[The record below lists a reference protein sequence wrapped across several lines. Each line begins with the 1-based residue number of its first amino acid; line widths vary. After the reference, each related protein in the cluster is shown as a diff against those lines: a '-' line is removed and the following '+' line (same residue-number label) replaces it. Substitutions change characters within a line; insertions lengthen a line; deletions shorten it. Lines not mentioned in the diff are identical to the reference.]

1 MSNRRRT
8 GDSSLELLLD
18 TITNT
23 FGGILFLAIL
33 VSLLLRT
40 ASPTPGRQGDPTPR
54 FTASEQQSLELKLDD
69 LKDQFA
75 RFKRRPA
82 AAPPSDPDPEITR
95 SREEAERLSARFAD
109 ALTARATLAM
119 ETATHQRE
127 RTAAIEEASQ
137 LESRRAA
144 SAERLSA
151 TKSAN
156 EAALV
161 ESQRLAQLKLT
172 LERSVRPTTI
182 DQTVGMPTLRDS
194 RKDQVCIYVRFGK
207 IFMMHSYRGGVRVG
221 PNPQF
226 FVVAPGNPPVARPK
240 PGAGVEINPDTVM
253 QELDR
258 LLSSFPPARW
268 VVAVVVFHNSFADF
282 QIVKQ
287 AIVEAGYE
295 YRPLPVY
302 PGGSIMD
309 SGGQSEAQ

>member
-40 ASPTPGRQGDPTPR
+40 ASPTVARQGDPTPR
-54 FTASEQQSLELKLDD
+54 FTATEQASLELKLDD

-75 RFKRRPA
+75 RLKRRPA
-82 AAPPSDPDPEITR
+82 AALLSDPDPEITR
-95 SREEAERLSARFAD
+95 SREESERLSARFAD
-109 ALTARATLAM
+109 ALGERATLAM
-119 ETATHQRE
+119 QTATHQRE

-137 LESRRAA
+137 LEARRAA
-144 SAERLSA
+144 SAERLSKA
-151 TKSAN
+151 KSAN
-156 EAALV
+156 DASLV

-182 DQTVGMPTLRDS
+182 EQTVGMPTLRDS
-194 RKDQVCIYVRFGK
+194 EKEQVGIYVRFGK

-240 PGAGVEINPDTVM
+240 PGAGVEINPDTVK

-258 LLSSFPPARW
+258 LLSSFPPVGW
-268 VVAVVVFHNSFADF
+268 DIAVVVFHDSFANF
-282 QIVKQ
+282 QLLKQ
-287 AIVEAGYE
+287 AIVEAGYQ
-295 YRPLPVY
+295 YRPLPVH
-302 PGGSIMD
+302 PGGSIID
-309 SGGQSEAQ
+309 SGGQREAQ

>member
-40 ASPTPGRQGDPTPR
+40 ASPTVARQGDPTPR
-54 FTASEQQSLELKLDD
+54 FTATEQASLELKLDD

-75 RFKRRPA
+75 RLKRRPA
-82 AAPPSDPDPEITR
+82 AALLSDPDPEITR
-95 SREEAERLSARFAD
+95 SREESERLSARFAD
-109 ALTARATLAM
+109 ALGERATLAM
-119 ETATHQRE
+119 QTATHQRE

-137 LESRRAA
+137 LEARRAA

-151 TKSAN
+151 AKSAN
-156 EAALV
+156 DASLV

-194 RKDQVCIYVRFGK
+194 KKEQVCIYVRFGK

-240 PGAGVEINPDTVM
+240 PGAGVEINPDTVK

-258 LLSSFPPARW
+258 LLSSFPPVGW
-268 VVAVVVFHNSFADF
+268 DIAVVVFHDSFANF
-282 QIVKQ
+282 QLLKQ
-287 AIVEAGYE
+287 AIVEAGYQ
-295 YRPLPVY
+295 YRPLPVH
-302 PGGSIMD
+302 PGGSIID
-309 SGGQSEAQ
+309 SGGQREAQ